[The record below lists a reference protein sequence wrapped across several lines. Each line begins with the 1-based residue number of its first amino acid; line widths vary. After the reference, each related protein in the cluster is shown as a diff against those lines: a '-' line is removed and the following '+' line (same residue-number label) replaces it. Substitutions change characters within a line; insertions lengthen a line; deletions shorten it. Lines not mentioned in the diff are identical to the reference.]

1 MEQTLKSFI
10 LVLFLHHPYANAVSH
25 LNTENIIMLYFW
37 SLLKLSRSTDLHY
50 LLLFNFNSI
59 ILCSWT
65 FLLIFIQLED
75 WIFEVRGF
83 WCCFLIS
90 WGGGESLSKCLILK
104 TFIFIF
110 SYILIHVPK
119 TCKNFQILCTGKAG
133 FSQSGIK
140 LHYEVPFSIEW

>member
-10 LVLFLHHPYANAVSH
+10 WFCSYIIYVNAVSH

-75 WIFEVRGF
+75 
-83 WCCFLIS
+83 
-90 WGGGESLSKCLILK
+90 
-104 TFIFIF
+104 
-110 SYILIHVPK
+110 
-119 TCKNFQILCTGKAG
+119 
-133 FSQSGIK
+133 
-140 LHYEVPFSIEW
+140 